1 MFITSKKNIFHFM
14 PYTHF
19 IERLLT
25 PNLLTLNNKN
35 EKTSFSFCIVLT

>member
-1 MFITSKKNIFHFM
+1 MFITSKKKIFPFI
-14 PYTHF
+14 PYIHF
-19 IERLLT
+19 IGRLLT